1 MLVHKPK
8 KLTKDKMAEPVLNK
22 FYNREQVQQIF
33 SPGQKFTP
41 GSGVWGI
48 SGLISLPQSGSFV
61 FFVTIGQSQ
70 AHHKF
75 FEGITFQGE
84 LFWQSQP
91 HQSFENKTIKA
102 LIKHNDSKSN
112 IHLFLRKH
120 KKDNYKYLGRL
131 KFLAHGTSEKP
142 VHFKWKLLDF
152 SLLDN
157 KETED
162 KPKTRIYKKLKETKK
177 KIREAISLRSA
188 IFSALKNINRW
199 ASIDEIYREVIKIRP
214 TSSRSGTRA
223 RLQEFSKS
231 HGEQR
236 LGMGKKSW
244 YIGPPD
250 LFISSTAA
258 GLEKGYWKLNNNKDV
273 ANYSSETQEA
283 DKL

>member
-1 MLVHKPK
+1 MLVHRPK
-8 KLTKDKMAEPVLNK
+8 KLTKDKMAQLLLNK
-22 FYNREQVQQIF
+22 LYTREQVQQIF
-33 SPGQKFTP
+33 SPGQKFFP

-48 SGLISLPQSGSFV
+48 SGLIRVPQSDDFV

-91 HQSFENKTIKA
+91 HQSLENKIIRA
-102 LIKHNDSKSN
+102 LINHDDTRNN
-112 IHLFLRKH
+112 IHLFFREH

-131 KFLAHGTSEKP
+131 KYLAHGTSEKP

-152 SLLDN
+152 SI
-157 KETED
+157 D
-162 KPKTRIYKKLKETKK
+162 KTETKTM
-177 KIREAISLRSA
+177 SLRSA

-199 ASIDEIYREVIKIRP
+199 ASIDEIYTEVLKIRP

-236 LGMGKKSW
+236 LEMGKKSW

-273 ANYSSETQEA
+273 ANYNSQIQDA